1 LQNRVYCH
9 HVENIAY
16 DVHYKQKS
24 ESDKRSSRVSVT
36 DKLIHNV
43 YKHGEQSY
51 IQNVDKR
58 DIFNWEDDV
67 IHKKVNDGINKSHVL
82 FNNSHVF
89 ISFAIRQK
97 TLFQGFAVSHK

>member
-1 LQNRVYCH
+1 MHCFRGRFMIDRLGR
-9 HVENIAY
+9 NITY
-16 DVHYKQKS
+16 L
-24 ESDKRSSRVSVT
+24 RISVT

-58 DIFNWEDDV
+58 DIFNWEDNV
-67 IHKKVNDGINKSHVL
+67 IHKKVNDKINKSQVL